1 MGQFRTTLHGSI
13 NHRLTNLF
21 KKCPNIIEVKGEVH
35 FGTGGTDILNKT
47 LTEAHRILKSKIIPK
62 RWLRADGSI
71 TELSDESNED
81 SPQKLYSG
89 ILAYQLKV
97 GKNQQSNS
105 EVNQYNSIMN
115 KCFSF
120 QSIFC

>member
-1 MGQFRTTLHGSI
+1 MI
-13 NHRLTNLF
+13 NSSLF
-21 KKCPNIIEVKGEVH
+21 SVLDKICRHVRNEEKQPFGGLIIVAVGDFFQLPPVQ
-35 FGTGGTDILNKT
+35 GDYPL
-47 LTEAHRILKSKIIPK
+47 HRILKSKIIPK

-115 KCFSF
+115 KGFSF